1 MEISDSSEALDRIES
16 LDTKYGSCGL
26 SAFIN
31 MGNTCY
37 MNSALQTICANNL
50 MISYFSDATSPFYY
64 KKDLEHGCIVKLIK
78 KASGASE
85 ITGEIRISEKDKK
98 RLFKKSLSYQLKKIL
113 TYYWS
118 INCKIKPKN
127 FKKSLGEEA
136 NPMSIMFSGFGQN
149 DSHECLMYILDRIHE
164 ETKTD
169 VRISYKT
176 SLPPYVL
183 DYMKNLN
190 SYNELLVTEGIDK
203 LMLTRDFIRY
213 RIDNIKAAAIY
224 ESLESWK
231 TLTKNNHS
239 IITELFAGL
248 YYNDIVCS
256 KCNNITFKF
265 ETNNTITLE
274 IPDKISNPT
283 IHDCLNLHF
292 INTELKDDSAYD
304 CVNCREKCIALKRMK
319 IWNAPLKLI
328 IAFKR
333 FVAFNGSIGK
343 NNKKIAFPIDNLDL
357 NMYVSEFTNCNAIYN
372 LYATINHSG
381 GPNGGHYIAYAKNKT
396 NDEWYKYNDDSITAV
411 PKDTIVDKLVDSST
425 YVLCYELI
433 PKFKSELKITPSL

>member
-1 MEISDSSEALDRIES
+1 MEISDSSAMLDVV
-16 LDTKYGSCGL
+16 DTLEKKYETCGL

-37 MNSALQTICANNL
+37 MASALQSLCANHL
-50 MISYFSDATSPFYY
+50 LVSYFCNDKSPFYY

-78 KASGASE
+78 KATPEAE
-85 ITGEIRISEKDKK
+85 TGIVRISEKEKK

-127 FKKSLGEEA
+127 FKRSLGEEA
-136 NPMSIMFSGFGQN
+136 GQLSMMFNGFGQN
-149 DSHECLMYILDRIHE
+149 DAHECLIYILDRIHE

-176 SLPPYVL
+176 SLPSYVL
-183 DYMKNLN
+183 EYMKYLN
-190 SYNELLVTEGIDK
+190 TYNELIVTEGIDIALAK
-203 LMLTRDFIRY
+203 REYIRY
-213 RIDNIKAAAIY
+213 RIDNIKAVAIY

-231 TLTKNNHS
+231 SLTKNNHS
-239 IITELFAGL
+239 IVTELFTGL
-248 YYNDIVCS
+248 YYNDIICS
-256 KCNNITFKF
+256 RCNNINFRF

-274 IPDKISNPT
+274 IPDKITNPT
-283 IHDCLNLHF
+283 IHDCFNLHF
-292 INTELKDDSAYD
+292 TNTELKDDSAYD
-304 CVNCREKCIALKRMK
+304 CINCEQKCNAIKRMK

-333 FVAFNGSIGK
+333 FVSNGRAVGK
-343 NNKKIAFPIDNLDL
+343 NNKKIIFPLENLDL

-381 GPNGGHYIAYAKNKT
+381 GPDGGHYISYAKNKT
-396 NDEWYKYNDDSITAV
+396 NGEWYKYNDDSITAV
-411 PKDTIVDKLVDSST
+411 SKERIADKLIDSST

-433 PKFKSELKITPSL
+433 PRLKAELKITPSL